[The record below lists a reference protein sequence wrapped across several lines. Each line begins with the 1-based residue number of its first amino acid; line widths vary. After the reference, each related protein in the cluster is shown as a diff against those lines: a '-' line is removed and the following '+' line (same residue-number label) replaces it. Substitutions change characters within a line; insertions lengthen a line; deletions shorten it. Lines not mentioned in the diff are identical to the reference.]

1 MLNMNQNLKTIVGF
15 VLLSLGMVVSLI
27 AQANLPVPPLPPEGQ
42 ANIFTA
48 MYDTVLHNPS
58 SLLVVIILC
67 VAAWLMDELPF
78 INSKYVTHFTTLIG
92 GSIYW
97 MFCHPANVPK
107 TFPYAWPVLACIG
120 VICGFV
126 AGVLHRQIIGRLIEY
141 VKGRIPGSDPKPV
154 DSNPPPPSATR
165 LPLLLCVLGASVAI
179 LSGCG
184 TTTTQAPPSPTE
196 QKYFEIQTNYVP
208 VVVLVTNKTEA
219 TATTPASIQVETVTN
234 QVAQYTFTPNEN
246 AGAVAGTGGLIGNF
260 WGVGAPVGAGLA
272 GLFSLWGLWRSR
284 KSAVATSAELAQ
296 IIETGRQML
305 LTLPEGAKYE
315 AAYKDWMIK
324 HQAQTQTIAA
334 VSQLVAGSVNNAAAK
349 GAAQTIVNLIQAQPK

>member
-48 MYDTVLHNPS
+48 MWDTILHNPS
-58 SLLVVIILC
+58 SLFVVLILC
-67 VAAWLMDELPF
+67 VVAWLMDELPF
-78 INSKYVTHFTTLIG
+78 INSKYVTHFTALIG

-120 VICGFV
+120 VMCGFV

-141 VKGRIPGSDPKPV
+141 VKGRIPGSDPKP
-154 DSNPPPPSATR
+154 DQNTTPR
-165 LPLLLCVLGASVAI
+165 LPLLLLCVLGASVA
-179 LSGCG
+179 LVGCG

-196 QKYFEIQTNYVP
+196 QKYYTVQTNFVP
-208 VVVLVTNKTEA
+208 VVVLVTNTTEA
-219 TATTPASIQVETVTN
+219 TATTPASIQVQPVTN

-246 AGAVAGTGGLIGNF
+246 AQGVAGTGGLIGNF
-260 WGVGAPVGAGLA
+260 WGVGGVTAASLL
-272 GLFSLWGLWRSR
+272 GLFKFWGLWRSR

-315 AAYKDWMIK
+315 AAWKDWMIK